1 MAVDGA
7 HPLPARRPRAPHLRV
22 PALTVTAWLRYD
34 VIRRMLARVEAE
46 AARTFLEIGT
56 GGGSIGLT
64 LARRFD
70 YVGLELDPVCYGT
83 AAARFERAG
92 LREVV
97 NGDLSSLPPGARFD
111 VVAAFEVLEHYED
124 DAATLAAWRDY
135 VADGGWIMLSVPACP
150 NRFGPADRKMGHY
163 RRYDRA
169 ALRAVITAAGFEAPS
184 IVSYGFP
191 LGYVLDSVRQEL
203 ARREGDRFEGA
214 SLEERTAAS
223 GRWLQPG
230 ERLASATMAAAAPFR
245 LLQRPF
251 GSVWGNG
258 YVALARAR

>member
-1 MAVDGA
+1 MAVDRA
-7 HPLPARRPRAPHLRV
+7 HPLPARETVSSHLRV

-34 VIRRMLARVEAE
+34 VIRRMLARVEG
-46 AARTFLEIGT
+46 ARTMLEIGT
-56 GGGSIGLT
+56 GEGSVGLM

-70 YVGLELDPVCYGT
+70 YVGLELDPECYGT

-97 NGDLSSLPPGARFD
+97 HGDLSSLPPGARFD

-124 DAATLAAWRDY
+124 DAATLAAWREY

-150 NRFGPADRKMGHY
+150 NRFGPFDRKMGHY

-169 ALRAVITAAGFEAPS
+169 ALAAVITAAGFESPR
-184 IVSYGFP
+184 IVGYGFP
-191 LGYVLDSVRQEL
+191 LGYVLDSIRQEV
-203 ARREGDRFEGA
+203 ARREGDRFEDA
-214 SLEERTAAS
+214 SFEERTAAS
-223 GRWLQPG
+223 GRWFQPG
-230 ERLASATMAAAAPFR
+230 DGRAPLTMAAAAPFR

-251 GSVWGNG
+251 SSVWGNG

>member
-1 MAVDGA
+1 MAIDGTRA
-7 HPLPARRPRAPHLRV
+7 LPAHRTRAPRLRV

-34 VIRRMLARVEAE
+34 VIRRMLARVEG
-46 AARTFLEIGT
+46 ARTLLEIGT
-56 GGGSIGLT
+56 GGGSVGLM

-70 YVGLELDPVCYGT
+70 YVGLELDPECYAT

-92 LREVV
+92 LRQVV
-97 NGDLSSLPPGARFD
+97 NGDLSSLPAGARFD
-111 VVAAFEVLEHYED
+111 VVAAFEVLEHYEN

-150 NRFGPADRKMGHY
+150 NRFGPFDRKMGHY

-169 ALRAVITAAGFEAPS
+169 ALAAVITAAGFETPR
-184 IVSYGFP
+184 IVGYGFP
-191 LGYVLDSVRQEL
+191 LGYVLDSIRQEL

-214 SLEERTAAS
+214 SPEERTAAS

-230 ERLASATMAAAAPFR
+230 DGRAPVTMVAAAPFR

-251 GSVWGNG
+251 ASVWGNG